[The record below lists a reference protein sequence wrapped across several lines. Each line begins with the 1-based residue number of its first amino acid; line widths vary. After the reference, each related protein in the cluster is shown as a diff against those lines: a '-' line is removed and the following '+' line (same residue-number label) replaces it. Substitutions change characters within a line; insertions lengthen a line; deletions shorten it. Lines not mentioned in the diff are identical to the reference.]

1 MRATA
6 PSIIL
11 TTGVGKFV
19 QLFVRLLAGI
29 ERRRVAALGE
39 TSDHMQIKNFSFG
52 ATAAILTS
60 IGLIIGLDAATATKA
75 TILSGLLIVAIADN
89 LTDSLSVHIYQE
101 SERLEPRAAFH
112 ATLTNF
118 AARLGLSLS
127 FVFLVV
133 ILPLRVAVVASILW
147 GLLLLT
153 GLSYVVA
160 RTRKLPVLREIAK
173 HVAVA
178 AVVMLSS
185 KMIGHVISA

>member
-1 MRATA
+1 MHIR
-6 PSIIL
+6 
-11 TTGVGKFV
+11 
-19 QLFVRLLAGI
+19 
-29 ERRRVAALGE
+29 
-39 TSDHMQIKNFSFG
+39 NFGFG
-52 ATAAILTS
+52 ATAAIVTS
-60 IGLIIGLDAATATKA
+60 IGLIIGFDAATATKA
-75 TILSGLLIVAIADN
+75 TILSGLVIVAIADN

-101 SERLEPRAAFH
+101 SERLEPSTAFH
-112 ATLTNF
+112 AVLTNF
-118 AARLGLSLS
+118 AVRLGLSLS
-127 FVFLVV
+127 FVLLMV

-185 KMIGHVISA
+185 KLIGYVISA

>member
-1 MRATA
+1 
-6 PSIIL
+6 
-11 TTGVGKFV
+11 
-19 QLFVRLLAGI
+19 
-29 ERRRVAALGE
+29 
-39 TSDHMQIKNFSFG
+39 MQIKNFSFG
-52 ATAAILTS
+52 ATAAIVTS
-60 IGLIIGLDAATATKA
+60 IGLIIGLDAATASKA

-101 SERLEPRAAFH
+101 SEQLEPRAAFH

-127 FVFLVV
+127 FVFLMV
-133 ILPLRVAVVASILW
+133 ILPFHVAVVASILW

-173 HVAVA
+173 HLAVA
-178 AVVMLSS
+178 AVVILSS
-185 KMIGHVISA
+185 KMVGQIISA

>member
-1 MRATA
+1 M
-6 PSIIL
+6 P
-11 TTGVGKFV
+11 
-19 QLFVRLLAGI
+19 
-29 ERRRVAALGE
+29 RV
-39 TSDHMQIKNFSFG
+39 S
-52 ATAAILTS
+52 
-60 IGLIIGLDAATATKA
+60 
-75 TILSGLLIVAIADN
+75 AIADN

-101 SERLEPRAAFH
+101 AEQLEPRAAFH

-118 AARLGLSLS
+118 AVRLGLSFS
-127 FVFLVV
+127 FVFLMV
-133 ILPLRVAVVASILW
+133 ILPLRIAIVASILW

-185 KMIGHVISA
+185 KMIGQIVQAQ